1 MENKVNYIQAI
12 NKSMA
17 IPRKPK
23 KNRTKSIKMGL
34 RFFTMYFNNLIS
46 FLLSQNA
53 NHTYFRSFVN
63 HQ

>member
-34 RFFTMYFNNLIS
+34 RFFTMYFNSLI
-46 FLLSQNA
+46 
-53 NHTYFRSFVN
+53 
-63 HQ
+63 